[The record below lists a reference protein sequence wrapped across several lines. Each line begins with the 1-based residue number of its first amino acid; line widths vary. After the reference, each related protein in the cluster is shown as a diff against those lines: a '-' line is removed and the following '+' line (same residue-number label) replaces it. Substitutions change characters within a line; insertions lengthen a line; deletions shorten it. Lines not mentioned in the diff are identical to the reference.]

1 MRKILLLVVLLF
13 LSLTIM
19 EISNTFGLFETNNVI
34 TVDNNIAKWQIKVN
48 NSLIKDSVHFTV
60 NNYNIDSDSNVKEGL
75 IAPGVGA
82 YFDID
87 IDPNNTSVSIRYDI
101 TFDLTGLENDKIKIV
116 NIEELGGNTLVNNN
130 DTYAGIIPI
139 NNSSIHHIR
148 VYIEWEN
155 DEENNEI
162 DSKFGVTGEKEIN
175 IATNIKF
182 SQYLGE
188 TITNN

>member
-48 NSLIKDSVHFTV
+48 NSLIKDPVHFTV

-130 DTYAGIIPI
+130 DIYTGIIPI

>member
-19 EISNTFGLFETNNVI
+19 EISSTFGLFETNNVI

-48 NSLIKDSVHFTV
+48 NSLAKDPVHFTV
-60 NNYNIDSDSNVKEGL
+60 NNYNINSDSNVKEGL

-82 YFDID
+82 FFDID

-130 DTYAGIIPI
+130 GTYTGIIPI
-139 NNSSIHHIR
+139 NNSSVHHIR

-162 DSKFGVTGEKEIN
+162 DSMFGVTGEKEIN

>member
-19 EISNTFGLFETNNVI
+19 EISSTFGLFETNNVI

-48 NSLIKDSVHFTV
+48 NSLIKDPVHFTV

-130 DTYAGIIPI
+130 DTYTGIIPI

>member
-19 EISNTFGLFETNNVI
+19 EISSTFGLFETNNVI

-48 NSLIKDSVHFTV
+48 NSLAKDSVHFTV